1 VTTVSDTRA
10 EYPRTLPDLT
20 IPRRGR
26 RPAVAERVLSSGL
39 RVLVVRRPSVPL
51 VEVRLRI
58 PFQPAPGQRGAA
70 HLTRASVLSQTLL
83 SGTAEMSTVDIAA
96 ALQEVGG
103 GLAVGVD
110 PDRLLISGNSLS
122 TGLPRLLEVLAEV
135 LTGATYPSAEVN
147 AERDRLA
154 DRIEMAASQPS
165 QAVRKALLRRLY
177 GGHPYAVQTPEPEDV
192 RAVRPPSLRTLH
204 AGRVVP
210 AGSLL
215 VLAGDVSPARTLDAV
230 EAALD
235 GWTGSADVPALK
247 PAPDPESGPVLLV
260 DRPGSVQ
267 SSLRMGMG
275 ALGRAH
281 PGYAALQLANLVF
294 GGYFSS
300 RLVENIREDKGYTYS
315 PHSSIT
321 HFAAGSVTVVD
332 ADVAT
337 EVTAPAL
344 LEMGYELGRIASL
357 PPAQDE
363 LDQARQ
369 YAIGTLQLS
378 VASQGGLAATLVTL
392 AAAGLDLE
400 WLYDQPSRLGAVTV
414 DDVYAAA
421 AEHLAPSRA
430 VTVVLGD
437 AGAVAAPLAA
447 LGPVEQ
453 A

>member
-1 VTTVSDTRA
+1 M
-10 EYPRTLPDLT
+10 
-20 IPRRGR
+20 
-26 RPAVAERVLSSGL
+26 
-39 RVLVVRRPSVPL
+39 
-51 VEVRLRI
+51 
-58 PFQPAPGQRGAA
+58 
-70 HLTRASVLSQTLL
+70 L
-83 SGTAEMSTVDIAA
+83 SGTDTMSTVDIAA

-110 PDRLLISGNSLS
+110 PDRLLVSGNSIS

-135 LTGATYPSAEVN
+135 LTQATYPTAEVN

-154 DRIEMAASQPS
+154 DRIEMAASQPA
-165 QAVRKALLRRLY
+165 QAARKALLWRLY
-177 GGHPYAVQTPEPEDV
+177 EGHPYAVQTPEPEDV
-192 RAVRPPSLRTLH
+192 RVVKAPALRSLH
-204 AGRVVP
+204 AARVLP
-210 AGSLL
+210 AGALL
-215 VLAGDVSPARTLDAV
+215 VLVGDVSPARTLDTV

-235 GWTGSADVPALK
+235 GWTGSADVGDLR
-247 PAPDPESGPVLLV
+247 PAPEPVPGPLLLV

-267 SSLRMGMG
+267 SSLRIGLG

-281 PGYAALQLANLVF
+281 PDYAALQLANLVF

-315 PHSSIT
+315 PHSSIS
-321 HFAAGSVTVVD
+321 HMAAGSVTVVD

-344 LEMGYELGRIASL
+344 LEIGYELGRIASL
-357 PPAQDE
+357 PPTQEE

-369 YAIGTLQLS
+369 YAIGTMQLS
-378 VASQGGLAATLVTL
+378 LASQGGLAATLVTL

-400 WLYDQPSRLGAVTV
+400 WLYEQPARMADVTV
-414 DDVYAAA
+414 DDVHNVA

-430 VTVVLGD
+430 VTLVLGD
-437 AGAVAAPLAA
+437 AGVVAGPVAA
-447 LGPVEQ
+447 LGPVEE

>member
-1 VTTVSDTRA
+1 MTTVTD
-10 EYPRTLPDLT
+10 YPRTLPDLT
-20 IPRRGR
+20 APRRGR
-26 RPAVAERVLSSGL
+26 KPAVAERTLASGL

-58 PFQPAPGQRGAA
+58 PFQPAGAARGAT

-103 GLAVGVD
+103 GLSVGVD
-110 PDRLLISGNSLS
+110 PDRLLVSGNSLS
-122 TGLPRLLEVLAEV
+122 TGLPRLLEVLADV
-135 LTGATYPSAEVN
+135 LTGATYPSPEVA

-154 DRIEMAASQPS
+154 DRIEMAASQPA
-165 QAVRKALLRRLY
+165 QAARKALLRRLY
-177 GGHPYAVQTPEPEDV
+177 GGHPYAVQTPEPAEV
-192 RAVRPPSLRTLH
+192 RAVKPPVLRSLH
-204 AGRVVP
+204 ASRVVP
-210 AGSLL
+210 DGALL
-215 VLAGDVSPARTLDAV
+215 VLVGDVSPARTLDTV

-235 GWTGSADVPALK
+235 GWTGSAGVPALK
-247 PAPDPESGPVLLV
+247 PAPALEPGPVLLV
-260 DRPGSVQ
+260 DRPGSIQ
-267 SSLRMGMG
+267 SSVRIGLG
-275 ALGRAH
+275 AIGRAD
-281 PGYAALQLANLVF
+281 PRYASLQLANLVF

-321 HFAAGSVTVVD
+321 HWAAGSLTVID

-344 LEMGYELGRIASL
+344 LEMGYELGKIAAL
-357 PPAQDE
+357 PPRQDE

-369 YAIGTLQLS
+369 YAIGTTQLS
-378 VASQGGLAATLVTL
+378 LASQGGLAATLITL
-392 AAAGLDLE
+392 AAAGLDLD
-400 WLYDQPSRLGAVTV
+400 WLYEQPTRLAAVTP
-414 DDVYAAA
+414 DDVHAAA
-421 AEHLAPSRA
+421 LEYLAPASA

-437 AGAVAAPLAA
+437 AGQVGGPLAA
-447 LGPVEQ
+447 LGPVEV

>member
-1 VTTVSDTRA
+1 
-10 EYPRTLPDLT
+10 
-20 IPRRGR
+20 
-26 RPAVAERVLSSGL
+26 VLASGL

-51 VEVRLRI
+51 VELRLRI
-58 PFQPAPGQRGAA
+58 PFQPGPGQRGHA
-70 HLTRASVLSQTLL
+70 HLTRASVLSQTML

-110 PDRLLISGNSLS
+110 PDRLLVSGNALS
-122 TGLPRLLEVLAEV
+122 TGLPRLLELLADV
-135 LTGATYPSAEVN
+135 LTGATYPSGEVA

-154 DRIEMAASQPS
+154 DRIAMAASQPS
-165 QAVRKALLRRLY
+165 QAARKALLRRLY
-177 GGHPYAVQTPEPEDV
+177 DTHPYAVQTPEPDEV
-192 RAVRPPSLRTLH
+192 RAVKPPALRSLH
-204 AGRVVP
+204 ASRVLP

-215 VLAGDVSPARTLDAV
+215 VLVGDVSPAKALDAV

-235 GWTGSADVPALK
+235 PWSGSGEVTELR
-247 PAPDPESGPVLLV
+247 PAPDPVPGPLLLV

-267 SSLRMGMG
+267 SSLRLGLP
-275 ALGRAH
+275 AVGRAA
-281 PGYAALQLANLVF
+281 PDYQALQLANLVF

-315 PHSSIT
+315 PHSSIS
-321 HFAAGSVTVVD
+321 HMAAGSVTVVD

-344 LEMGYELGRIASL
+344 LEIGYELGRIAAL
-357 PPAQDE
+357 PATQDE

-369 YAIGTLQLS
+369 YATGTMQLS
-378 VASQGGLAATLVTL
+378 VASQGGLAATLMTL
-392 AAAGLDLE
+392 SAAGLGLD
-400 WLYDQPSRLGAVTV
+400 WLYEQPARLASVTL
-414 DDVYAAA
+414 DDVHEAAA
-421 AEHLAPSRA
+421 RYLAPSRA

-437 AGAVAAPLAA
+437 VQTVGDSVAT
-447 LGPVEQ
+447 LGPVEE

>member
-1 VTTVSDTRA
+1 MTTLSPPTTG
-10 EYPRTLPDLT
+10 YPRTLPDLT
-20 IPRRGR
+20 APRRGR
-26 RPAVAERVLSSGL
+26 RPAVAERVLPSGL

-58 PFQPAPGQRGAA
+58 PFQPGGGQRGTA
-70 HLTRASVLSQTLL
+70 HLTRASVLSQTML
-83 SGTAEMSTVDIAA
+83 SGTADMSTVDIAA

-110 PDRLLISGNSLS
+110 PDRLLVSGNSLS
-122 TGLPRLLEVLAEV
+122 TGLPRLLEVLAGV
-135 LTGATYPSAEVN
+135 LTGATYPSGEVT

-154 DRIEMAASQPS
+154 DRIEMAASQP
-165 QAVRKALLRRLY
+165 AHAARKALLRRLY
-177 GGHPYAVQTPEPEDV
+177 GTHPYAVQTPEPEEV
-192 RAVRPPSLRTLH
+192 RAVRPPALRTLH

-210 AGSLL
+210 DGALL
-215 VLAGDVSPARTLDAV
+215 VLVGDVSPARTLDAV
-230 EAALD
+230 EAALQ
-235 GWTGSADVPALK
+235 GWNGTADLAALK
-247 PAPDPESGPVLLV
+247 PAPDPEPGPLLLV
-260 DRPGSVQ
+260 DRSGSVQ
-267 SSLRMGMG
+267 SSLRIGLG
-275 ALGRAH
+275 AIGRAE
-281 PGYAALQLANLVF
+281 PEYPALQLANLVF

-321 HFAAGSVTVVD
+321 HWQAGSVTVVD

-344 LEMGYELGRIASL
+344 LEMGYELGRIAAL
-357 PPAQDE
+357 PPRQEE

-378 VASQGGLAATLVTL
+378 VASQGGLAATLMTL
-392 AAAGLDLE
+392 AAAGLDLD
-400 WLYDQPSRLGAVTV
+400 WLYEQPTRLGKVTV
-414 DDVYAAA
+414 DDVHAAA
-421 AEHLAPSRA
+421 SRHLAPSRA

-437 AGAVAAPLAA
+437 AAVVAEPLAA
-447 LGPVEQ
+447 LGPVEE

>member
-1 VTTVSDTRA
+1 MTTLTD
-10 EYPRTLPDLT
+10 YPRTLPGLAP
-20 IPRRGR
+20 PRRGR
-26 RPAVAERVLSSGL
+26 KPAVAERTLANGV

-58 PFQPAPGQRGAA
+58 PFHPGPGARGAV

-103 GLAVGVD
+103 GLSVGVD

-122 TGLPRLLEVLAEV
+122 TGLPRLLEVLADV
-135 LTGATYPSAEVN
+135 LTGATYPAPEVA

-154 DRIEMAASQPS
+154 DRIEMAASQPA
-165 QAVRKALLRRLY
+165 QAVRKALLRRLF
-177 GGHPYAVQTPEPEDV
+177 GAHPYAVQTPEPEEV
-192 RAVRPPSLRTLH
+192 RAVRPPALRSLH
-204 AGRVVP
+204 SSRVVP
-210 AGSLL
+210 DGALL
-215 VLAGDVSPARTLDAV
+215 VLVGDVSPTRTLDTV
-230 EAALD
+230 EAALSE
-235 GWTGSADVPALK
+235 WTGSGHVPALK
-247 PAPDPESGPVLLV
+247 PAPAPEAGPVLLV

-267 SSLRMGMG
+267 SSVRIGLG
-275 ALGRAH
+275 AIARAN
-281 PGYAALQLANLVF
+281 PQYSALQLANLVF

-321 HFAAGSVTVVD
+321 HWTAGSLTVVD

-344 LEMGYELGRIASL
+344 LEMGYELGKIASL
-357 PPAQDE
+357 APRQDE

-369 YAIGTLQLS
+369 YAIGTTQLS
-378 VASQGGLAATLVTL
+378 IASQGGLAGTLVML
-392 AAAGLDLE
+392 ASAGLDLD
-400 WLYDQPSRLGAVTV
+400 WLYEQPARLAAVSV
-414 DDVYAAA
+414 DDVHAAA
-421 AEHLAPSRA
+421 AEYLAPSSA

-437 AGAVAAPLAA
+437 VDSVAGPLAA
-447 LGPVEQ
+447 LGPVEE

>member
-1 VTTVSDTRA
+1 MTAVA
-10 EYPRTLPDLT
+10 EYPRTLPELT
-20 IPRRGR
+20 APRRGR

-58 PFQPAPGQRGAA
+58 PFQPGPGQRGTT
-70 HLTRASVLSQTLL
+70 HLTRSAVLSQTML
-83 SGTAEMSTVDIAA
+83 SGTDTMSTVEIAA

-110 PDRLLISGNSLS
+110 PDRLLVSGNSIS

-135 LTGATYPSAEVN
+135 LTRATYPTGEVN

-154 DRIEMAASQPS
+154 DRIEMAASQPA
-165 QAVRKALLRRLY
+165 QAARKALLRRLY
-177 GGHPYAVQTPEPEDV
+177 GGHPYAVQTPEPGEV
-192 RAVRPPSLRTLH
+192 RAVRPAALRTLH
-204 AGRVVP
+204 AGRVLP
-210 AGSLL
+210 AGALL
-215 VLAGDVSPARTLDAV
+215 VLVGDVSPARTLDTV

-235 GWTGSADVPALK
+235 GWTGAADIPALRAA
-247 PAPDPESGPVLLV
+247 PAPEPGPLLLV

-267 SSLRMGMG
+267 SSLRLGLG

-281 PGYAALQLANLVF
+281 PDYSALQLANLVF

-321 HFAAGSVTVVD
+321 HMAAGSVTVVD

-344 LEMGYELGRIASL
+344 LEIGYELGRIASL
-357 PPAQDE
+357 APSQEE

-369 YAIGTLQLS
+369 YAIGTMQLS
-378 VASQGGLAATLVTL
+378 LASQGGLAATLVTL
-392 AAAGLDLE
+392 AAAGLDLD
-400 WLYDQPSRLGAVTV
+400 WLYDQPARMAGVTV
-414 DDVYAAA
+414 DDVHTAA
-421 AEHLAPSRA
+421 AEHLAPAKA

-437 AGAVAAPLAA
+437 AGVVAGPVAA
-447 LGPVEQ
+447 LGPVEE